1 MFFKNIKF
9 IINLKKIFFLTK
21 DYKKKVYFLLFL
33 TTVGSA
39 LELLS
44 LGILIPLISYFS
56 GNKFFFIE
64 SFFYFKN
71 EEYIYFLLFIIFI
84 IYFFKII
91 FFIYINFYKNK
102 FYANL
107 TANIGK
113 ELFSFYIK
121 KNYLFHLRNSSPK
134 LISNIDE
141 TTSTI
146 GEVISA
152 TFNLL
157 IDLCIIFIIIF
168 FLLNINTAFTIL
180 LLLCLIIFSCFYYS
194 IIKNQLNEIGK
205 NKFIYRSL
213 KTKFLQESFTGIRE
227 IKLLDNYNYAIAG
240 FYNSNLRLLRVISKY
255 ITFQSFP
262 KLLLEL
268 LIILLFV
275 ILILFLLYIKKDYSY
290 ITFLLGIFL
299 VCAIRII
306 PIIGR
311 LLSSVQTI
319 NVGIKCL
326 DIVYDDLKEFNNLK
340 KNKNAHIIKEEF
352 IFQKRIK
359 FENVNF
365 AYSNKAGLILDG
377 ISISINKGDIIALIG
392 DSGSGKSTLLDLL
405 CGLLKPTSG
414 KILIDN
420 KNLKF
425 YEELW
430 QKKLSYVSQNI
441 FLNETTVLENIT
453 FSNKNEN
460 INNTLLDQVLMV
472 SGLNNII
479 KKFPLGIKTHVGEKG
494 LKLSGGQKQR
504 LGIARCLYKNSEV
517 LIFDE
522 ATNALSLKNEREFL
536 KLLIKYYKKNT
547 IIFTSHRKETLIFC
561 NKIYKIENKKLVELT
576 K

>member
-21 DYKKKVYFLLFL
+21 DYKKKVIFFLFL
-33 TTVGSA
+33 ITIGSA

-44 LGILIPLISYFS
+44 LGILLPLISYFS
-56 GNKFFFIE
+56 GDKFFFIE
-64 SFFYFKN
+64 NFFSFKT
-71 EEYIYFLLFIIFI
+71 EEYIYFLLFIVFI

-91 FFIYINFYKNK
+91 FFIYLNFYKNK
-102 FYANL
+102 FFANL
-107 TANIGK
+107 NANICK
-113 ELFSFYIK
+113 KLFSFYIK
-121 KNYLFHLRNSSPK
+121 KNYLFHLKNSSPK

-168 FLLNINTAFTIL
+168 FLLNIETIFTIL
-180 LLLCLIIFSCFYYS
+180 LLLCLITFSYFYYLT
-194 IIKNQLNEIGK
+194 IKNKLKEIGQ
-205 NKFIYRSL
+205 NKFIFRSL
-213 KTKFLQESFTGIRE
+213 KTKFLQESFSGIRE
-227 IKLLDNYNYAIAG
+227 IKLLNNYNYAITG

-275 ILILFLLYIKKDYSY
+275 ILILFLLHLKKESSY

-299 VCAIRII
+299 VCSIRIL
-306 PIIGR
+306 PIVGR
-311 LLSSVQTI
+311 LLSSLQTI
-319 NVGIKCL
+319 NAGTKCL
-326 DIVYDDLKEFNNLK
+326 NIVYDDLKEFNNLEK
-340 KNKNAHIIKEEF
+340 KNSPIITSNF
-352 IFQKRIK
+352 FFQKKIK
-359 FENVNF
+359 LEKVNF
-365 AYSNKAGLILDG
+365 SYSDKIGLILNDV
-377 ISISINKGDIIALIG
+377 SISINKGDIIAIIG
-392 DSGSGKSTLLDLL
+392 DSGSGKSTFLDLL

-420 KNLKF
+420 KDLKLN
-425 YEELW
+425 EELW

-441 FLNETTVLENIT
+441 FLNETTILENIT

-460 INNTLLDQVLMV
+460 INNALLDQALRV
-472 SGLNNII
+472 SGLNNIL

-504 LGIARCLYKNSEV
+504 LGIARCLYKNSEI

-522 ATNALSLKNEREFL
+522 ATNALSLQNERELL
-536 KLLIKYYKKNT
+536 KLLIKYYKGKT

-561 NKIYKIENKKLVELT
+561 SKIYKIENKKVFELI